1 MAATSYIRRN
11 SDDVRFCTR
20 PTRFLVDLDSASS
33 LKQQS
38 ADTHIAPLGHIILFQ
53 RQPVLNS

>member
-20 PTRFLVDLDSASS
+20 PTRF
-33 LKQQS
+33 
-38 ADTHIAPLGHIILFQ
+38 
-53 RQPVLNS
+53 